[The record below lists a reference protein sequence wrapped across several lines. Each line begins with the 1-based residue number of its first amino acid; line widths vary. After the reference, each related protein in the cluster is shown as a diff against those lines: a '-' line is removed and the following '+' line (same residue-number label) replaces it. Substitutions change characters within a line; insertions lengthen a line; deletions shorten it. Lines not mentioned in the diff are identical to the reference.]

1 MEPSVGPFSKQQNGF
16 HKALA
21 VSIFALSTSVQMDDL
36 ARPASSCE
44 KATAAAAVWYDLRKK
59 HDCWIFLAGVLA
71 LVCMSAVAVA
81 VAVGA
86 LKLAIAYGP
95 SLYAALNSGAYAA
108 VVRLF
113 WPRESMYEITGLATS
128 SALEDHFLVF
138 VALYVAF
145 VCGYG
150 LAILTSARATGA
162 TVATLARSFPA
173 SASNFPATARSGL
186 ASAKTLLGDVLG
198 FFCLVFG
205 TTFANRAAGK
215 LLAQRIAAAQEPILG
230 LRELE
235 LSSGPLPA
243 PTRLRTIRLYSR
255 PRAETWG

>member
-128 SALEDHFLVF
+128 SALEDHFLIYI
-138 VALYVAF
+138 ALYV
-145 VCGYG
+145 VLVGGYG
-150 LAILTSARATGA
+150 RAKLTSASATDA
-162 TVATLARSFPA
+162 TMARSFPA

>member
-1 MEPSVGPFSKQQNGF
+1 MDN
-16 HKALA
+16 LA
-21 VSIFALSTSVQMDDL
+21 K
-36 ARPASSCE
+36 PASSYE

-59 HDCWIFLAGVLA
+59 HDCWIFLAGSLF
-71 LVCMSAVAVA
+71 LVFSLVFMIA

-86 LKLAIAYGP
+86 LKFAIAYGP
-95 SLYAALNSGAYAA
+95 SLYAAYVALNSGAYAA

-113 WPRESMYEITGLATS
+113 WPRESIYEIAGLAKPS

-138 VALYVAF
+138 VALYV
-145 VCGYG
+145 VLVGGYG
-150 LAILTSARATGA
+150 RAKLTSAWA
-162 TVATLARSFPA
+162 TVATTARSFPA
-173 SASNFPATARSGL
+173 SASNFPAAARSGL
-186 ASAKTLLGDVLG
+186 VSAKTLLGDVLG
-198 FFCLVFG
+198 FFCHVFG